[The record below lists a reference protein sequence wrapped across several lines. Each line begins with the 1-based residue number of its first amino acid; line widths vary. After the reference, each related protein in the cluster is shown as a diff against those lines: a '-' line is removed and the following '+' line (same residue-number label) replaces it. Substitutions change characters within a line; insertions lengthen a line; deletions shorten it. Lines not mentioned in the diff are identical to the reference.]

1 MREIGLFDNMFQLMD
16 NLFQLMDKSFRC
28 KYCANGKYSPSSPLT
43 LIVQAISRT
52 SADATHCQYLDVI
65 LYLKAVKS
73 FSQRFSNSEY
83 TLTYISIYIS
93 LFFSLSHIYMFV
105 CECICKYGYLH
116 VYLYNVFF
124 FKFRSPSSKVQ

>member
-1 MREIGLFDNMFQLMD
+1 MFQLMD

-73 FSQRFSNSEY
+73 FSQRFSISEY
-83 TLTYISIYIS
+83 TLTSPSI
-93 LFFSLSHIYMFV
+93 LVCFSLSHIYTCLCVNVYVSMDIYM
-105 CECICKYGYLH
+105 CISITS
-116 VYLYNVFF
+116 FF
-124 FKFRSPSSKVQ
+124 SNLGVPVQKFS